1 MLIIKCSNM
10 KFDIFISYRRAGGF
24 DTAKHLYDLL
34 VRDGYRVS
42 FDIDTLRNGNF
53 DTQLLSRIEQCKDF
67 ILIVDEHAFDRTLD
81 ANTDPKNDWM
91 RWELSHALKHKKNIV
106 PVFLSGVTDF
116 PKNLPDD
123 IIEVTKKHAA
133 KHDKEYFDGFYKKM
147 CSMLTSRSRKFKA
160 MIACALLLIVG
171 LAALLICNYNKD
183 SSTIANEWVSNSN
196 TSVGRKQIDIVE
208 QHDTIDIST
217 NIPFQI
223 GTDKIDM
230 NSITE
235 QKIALIIEQIRSN
248 ETNLVSIEVMTA
260 FPPDGNIIYNKEVS
274 IRRANAFADIL
285 RPHIEG
291 MNPTAT
297 YIKHSWKDVANKLR
311 ELNHISVADSIEH
324 IIENDVNENI
334 ITERVK
340 RLPEYLD
347 IIKPVFTQM
356 RYTTCRL
363 KFFRLKVLDSTHN

>member
-1 MLIIKCSNM
+1 M

-34 VRDGYRVS
+34 VRDGYKVS

-53 DTQLLSRIEQCKDF
+53 DTQLLTRIEQCKDF

-81 ANTDPKNDWM
+81 PNNDLQNDWM

-116 PKNLPDD
+116 PKNLPED
-123 IIEVTKKHAA
+123 IVEVTKKHAA
-133 KHDKEYFDGFYKKM
+133 KHDKEYFDGFYKKL
-147 CSMLTSRSRKFKA
+147 CSMLTSRSRKFKLL
-160 MIACALLLIVG
+160 IASALLLIVG

-183 SSTIANEWVSNSN
+183 NSTIGNEWVSNTN
-196 TSVGRKQIDIVE
+196 VAAGHKQIAIVE
-208 QHDTIDIST
+208 QHDTIDISA

-230 NSITE
+230 NPITE
-235 QKIALIIEQIRSN
+235 QKIALIVEQIKSN
-248 ETNLVSIEVMTA
+248 ETSLVSFEVMTA
-260 FPPDGNIIYNKEVS
+260 FPPDGNINSNIALS
-274 IRRANAFADIL
+274 LRRANAFAEAL
-285 RPHIEG
+285 KPHIEG
-291 MNPTAT
+291 ITPTAT

-311 ELNHISVADSIEH
+311 ELNHTSVADSIDH
-324 IIENDVNENI
+324 IIEKDVNEDI
-334 ITERVK
+334 IAERVK
-340 RLPEYLD
+340 RLPEYPD
-347 IIKPVFTQM
+347 IIRPLFAQM

-363 KFFRLKVLDSTHN
+363 KFFRLKVLDNAHSPY